1 MRRYDGGKIMKAL
14 VMEKSG
20 SVHYTEV
27 EKPTLNS
34 GQVLLDVAACGICG
48 TDMHVYKGMANSWA
62 LPGIIG
68 HELSGTVVECA
79 PDVTGIPNGTAVTIQ
94 PLVHCGVCE
103 FCKSG
108 RTNLCRQIRL
118 IGGEFAGGFAEYIAV
133 PAESVI
139 PLPEGMP
146 VEYGALAEPTAT
158 AVHAVRRLGGRKYE
172 RAVIFGAGAI
182 GLLILSVLRDFV
194 DFILISDI
202 DDARL
207 ERAIQLGADGIL
219 HVAHEDATMRAL
231 ELSGGKQFDLVADA
245 AGFTSTRQQGLSVI
259 APGGD
264 FLFVA
269 LGSVKTE
276 VDFMQLVTGE
286 LRFFGTQCHTK
297 DDFALALEMIA
308 DGRIDYTRIVTQMPL
323 SRGEEAF
330 ENSRLGIKLHLL
342 P

>member
-1 MRRYDGGKIMKAL
+1 MKAL
-14 VMEKSG
+14 VMEKDG
-20 SVHYTEV
+20 SVRYTEV
-27 EKPTLNS
+27 EKPILQS
-34 GQVLLDVAACGICG
+34 GQVLLRVAACGICG
-48 TDMHVYKGMANSWA
+48 TDMHVYKGMPNAWS

-79 PDVTGIPNGTAVTIQ
+79 PDVTGILIGAAVTIQ

-118 IGGEFAGGFAEYIAV
+118 IGGEIAGGFAEYIAV

-139 PLPEGMP
+139 PLPAGMP
-146 VEYGALAEPTAT
+146 VEHGALAEPAAT
-158 AVHAVRRLGGRKYE
+158 AVHAVKRLGGRKYE
-172 RAVIFGAGAI
+172 RAIIFGAGAI
-182 GLLILSVLRDFV
+182 GLLTLSVLRDSAESIFV
-194 DFILISDI
+194 SDV

-207 ERAIQLGADGIL
+207 ERALRLGANGVL
-219 HVAHEDATMRAL
+219 HATREDVAARAL
-231 ELSGGKQFDLVADA
+231 KLSGGKRFDLAVDA
-245 AGFTSTRQQGLSVI
+245 AGFSSTRQQGLSVI
-259 APGGD
+259 ASGGD

-269 LGSVKTE
+269 LGNVKTE

-297 DDFALALEMIA
+297 EDFARALTMID
-308 DGRIDYTRIVTQMPL
+308 DGRIDYAEIVTQMPL
-323 SRGEEAF
+323 SRGEDAF
-330 ENSRLGIKLHLL
+330 ENPRLGIKLHLL